1 MPKFKELCAMRYS
14 CRNYAEQAVEDEKLQ
29 YIMECVR
36 LAPSAVNR
44 QPWQFMIVKDGPLRD
59 IINNA
64 YAREWMRTAPVVVVC
79 LADRGSAWVRP
90 SDGKNHADID
100 LAIAIEHLVLAAA
113 DQGLGSCWVCNFDAP
128 LFARTFPIPEGLE
141 AIALIPLGYPDVLP
155 TEKKR
160 KALEEIVDLS
170 PALS

>member
-1 MPKFKELCAMRYS
+1 MFKELCAARYS
-14 CRNYAEQAVEDEKLQ
+14 CRNYTDRPVEDEKLR

-44 QPWQFMIVKDGPLRD
+44 QPWRFVVVKDKPQRD

-64 YAREWMRTAPVVVVC
+64 YAREWMHAAPVVIVC
-79 LADRGSAWVRP
+79 LADRKNAWVRP

-128 LFARTFPIPEGLE
+128 LFAKTFPMPEGFE
-141 AIALIPLGYPDVLP
+141 AVALVPIGYATDQP
-155 TEKKR
+155 TEKRR
-160 KALEEIVDLS
+160 KTLEEIVF
-170 PALS
+170 